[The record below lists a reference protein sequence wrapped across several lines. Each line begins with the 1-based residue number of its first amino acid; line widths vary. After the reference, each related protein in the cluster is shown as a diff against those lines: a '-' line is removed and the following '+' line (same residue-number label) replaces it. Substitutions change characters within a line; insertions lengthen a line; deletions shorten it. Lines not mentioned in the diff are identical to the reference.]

1 MTSIG
6 AFVKMIKTRFGD
18 TLPVVDN
25 VMKVHPLET
34 HHRHLRTISDYS
46 SYKKLHATLR
56 AVRLSALKARIRLGE
71 PRAIQELWDL
81 HDKSFLAIDFES
93 SERNAASILEW
104 GYATVR
110 CGHLDALEA
119 WPPLPE
125 ENYRRGHYIVSEY
138 ADRARN
144 KYNQTFPWQYAF
156 GESQVVSKAKIPQII
171 QAVIR

>member
-1 MTSIG
+1 LSFSWPVITATDAYTGRAHIVTRMTSIG

-25 VMKVHPLET
+25 VVKVHPLET
-34 HHRHLRTISDYS
+34 HHRHLRTISDYP

-56 AVRLSALKARIRLGE
+56 AVRLSALKIRIRLGE

-81 HDKSFLAIDFES
+81 RDKSFLAIDFES

-110 CGHLDALEA
+110 CGHLDA
-119 WPPLPE
+119 
-125 ENYRRGHYIVSEY
+125 
-138 ADRARN
+138 
-144 KYNQTFPWQYAF
+144 
-156 GESQVVSKAKIPQII
+156 
-171 QAVIR
+171 

>member
-18 TLPVVDN
+18 TLPLVDN
-25 VMKVHPLET
+25 VLKVHPLET

-46 SYKKLHATLR
+46 SFKKLHATLR

-93 SERNAASILEW
+93 AERNSACVLEW

-110 CGHLDALEA
+110 CAHLDA
-119 WPPLPE
+119 
-125 ENYRRGHYIVSEY
+125 
-138 ADRARN
+138 
-144 KYNQTFPWQYAF
+144 
-156 GESQVVSKAKIPQII
+156 
-171 QAVIR
+171 